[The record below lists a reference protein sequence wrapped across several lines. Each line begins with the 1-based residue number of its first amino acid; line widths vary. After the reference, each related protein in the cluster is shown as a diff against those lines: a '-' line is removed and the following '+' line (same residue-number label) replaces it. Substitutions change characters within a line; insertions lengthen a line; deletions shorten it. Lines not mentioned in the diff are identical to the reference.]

1 MSIVEDYNDDESDD
15 ERENKEILQR
25 MECFNRLFVVTSSSM
40 MSKMIF
46 TSLLRVLETRYNLQT
61 SRNISSS
68 EMLGIFLYILG
79 TGAKVFQCRER
90 FQRSGSTISRHF
102 AIVLEKVSRMATDL
116 IAPKDPFFSSIPEQ
130 IRNDSRYMSHF
141 KDCIGAIDG
150 THITAILPPNEE
162 IPYIG
167 RKGYLGPYRGP
178 RYQLPD
184 FRRGRPVSDFM
195 EYKDFNWAYE
205 NIIDLENAHGQES
218 DDDDDDDDDGDDD
231 GESNNSSGF
240 EMELIR
246 DAITSSLM
254 NSL

>member
-1 MSIVEDYNDDESDD
+1 MEDIEDYNDDESDD

-25 MECFNRLFVVTSSSM
+25 MECFNRLFVVTSSSILEGHESRCM
-40 MSKMIF
+40 VNFRMSKMIF

-167 RKGYLGPYRGP
+167 RKGIPT
-178 RYQLPD
+178 QN
-184 FRRGRPVSDFM
+184 VM
-195 EYKDFNWAYE
+195 AVCDFNMCFTFVMARWE
-205 NIIDLENAHGQES
+205 
-218 DDDDDDDDDGDDD
+218 
-231 GESNNSSGF
+231 
-240 EMELIR
+240 R
-246 DAITSSLM
+246 
-254 NSL
+254 